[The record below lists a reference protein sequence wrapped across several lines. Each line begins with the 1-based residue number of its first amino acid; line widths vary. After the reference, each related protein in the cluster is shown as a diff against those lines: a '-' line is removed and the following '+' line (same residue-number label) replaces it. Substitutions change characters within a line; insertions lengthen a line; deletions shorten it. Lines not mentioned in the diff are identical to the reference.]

1 MYNHQDYVI
10 MALQLQTTILHQKST
25 NTSLKTVYF
34 VRKRQKDARKDAKN
48 NSYFDKKINILL
60 ASFQQKSSFSTLL
73 SESICDTRIEC
84 LMHIL
89 IKPNAE
95 LQHCRRYQRQAS
107 QVQGQK
113 QTEFQTFLNSN
124 YTLYYGFRNTYAK
137 SARLCHYCTTCFVSC
152 LSLLGKKTRGKTGMT
167 L

>member
-1 MYNHQDYVI
+1 MMQKTTVILTRTSIFFSRLSNRNHLS
-10 MALQLQTTILHQKST
+10 AL
-25 NTSLKTVYF
+25 
-34 VRKRQKDARKDAKN
+34 R
-48 NSYFDKKINILL
+48 
-60 ASFQQKSSFSTLL
+60 L

-107 QVQGQK
+107 QVQRQK
-113 QTEFQTFLNSN
+113 QTEFQTFVYSN

-152 LSLLGKKTRGKTGMT
+152 LSLLGKKTRGKAGMT